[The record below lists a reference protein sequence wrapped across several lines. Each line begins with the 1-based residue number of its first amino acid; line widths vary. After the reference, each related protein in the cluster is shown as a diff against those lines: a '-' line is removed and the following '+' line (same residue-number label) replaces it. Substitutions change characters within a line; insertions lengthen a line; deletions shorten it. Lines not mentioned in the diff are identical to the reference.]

1 MSEFEAE
8 LHRHVS
14 ALRKLIAS
22 ARTEGNDL
30 AVDSLVGELEG
41 LIGLA
46 ARNDVDTAQMEQ
58 VLAAETGAIP
68 IVQPADEQS

>member
-46 ARNDVDTAQMEQ
+46 ERNDVDTAQLQQ

-68 IVQPADEQS
+68 IVAPADEPS